1 MTTGISRDLVEEYFR
16 ACVSRDP
23 ARLARCLDDDVQWT
37 LGGPVDLL
45 PFCGQRRGK
54 QAVIDTIVG
63 LTPKI
68 MRMTGMDIEELLID
82 GDRAAAI
89 IRVSAIHAVTGRTV
103 SYRNAHF
110 LRYRDGKLAEL
121 RALIDTFDAAE
132 QLLGHPID
140 TSRDEPPE
148 IAAHGNRVAL

>member
-1 MTTGISRDLVEEYFR
+1 
-16 ACVSRDP
+16 
-23 ARLARCLDDDVQWT
+23 
-37 LGGPVDLL
+37 
-45 PFCGQRRGK
+45 
-54 QAVIDTIVG
+54 
-63 LTPKI
+63 